1 MLPNSCS
8 WTRPNVSKPAL
19 LTDVRQH
26 GGKKTLRAI
35 PRPRRCSLCV
45 MALQSDAVP
54 SDSKYF
60 FSDSQAPTTQLL
72 NRKSIY
78 KPITSKSTEGQA
90 PAHMRALSRSSFRLV
105 WVGGSRCLCFC
116 LALDIFHSPTMKF
129 NFNFVLNKYFYIA
142 P

>member
-1 MLPNSCS
+1 MLLNSCS

-19 LTDVRQH
+19 LTDVRQL

-45 MALQSDAVP
+45 MAMQSNAVP

-60 FSDSQAPTTQLL
+60 FSDSRAPTTQLL

-78 KPITSKSTEGQA
+78 KPCFIYLIFLLFS
-90 PAHMRALSRSSFRLV
+90 ALVYPFNGPIILEYDSINSYSLFYTTIIRS
-105 WVGGSRCLCFC
+105 
-116 LALDIFHSPTMKF
+116 IFF
-129 NFNFVLNKYFYIA
+129 FVA
-142 P
+142 